1 MKEKKSQYSIWAP
14 MIRKKIADE
23 KIKKE
28 ENGERLT
35 KDERKKIIKVEKRK
49 YRRRAT
55 WIAITAAL
63 GITAGA
69 KGVKL
74 LDAPKENNIKVEE
87 QQNNNKRNEFYE
99 KNKVEVRSN
108 IQPQKE
114 KNEVK
119 NILAEYDY
127 NIKNENI
134 GYIKSR
140 PQFII
145 IDFDNGYVA
154 DYKEKTKA
162 KDYITKQDK
171 IGNMY
176 TIINKKDDTIITT
189 LGKIDNKYVNIDTK
203 QVMVKEKEY
212 FQGENVID
220 ISKDNQGKEKT
231 QDELEK
237 LYYCIQNEYE
247 QTREEKEEKEER

>member
-87 QQNNNKRNEFYE
+87 QQNNNNNNNKKRNEFYE

-127 NIKNENI
+127 NIKRRYAI
-134 GYIKSR
+134 FFHKGSLSGR
-140 PQFII
+140 PRPRSFLVQSGGARPCFCPC
-145 IDFDNGYVA
+145 FP
-154 DYKEKTKA
+154 
-162 KDYITKQDK
+162 QDR
-171 IGNMY
+171 
-176 TIINKKDDTIITT
+176 
-189 LGKIDNKYVNIDTK
+189 
-203 QVMVKEKEY
+203 
-212 FQGENVID
+212 QGH
-220 ISKDNQGKEKT
+220 
-231 QDELEK
+231 LP
-237 LYYCIQNEYE
+237 
-247 QTREEKEEKEER
+247 